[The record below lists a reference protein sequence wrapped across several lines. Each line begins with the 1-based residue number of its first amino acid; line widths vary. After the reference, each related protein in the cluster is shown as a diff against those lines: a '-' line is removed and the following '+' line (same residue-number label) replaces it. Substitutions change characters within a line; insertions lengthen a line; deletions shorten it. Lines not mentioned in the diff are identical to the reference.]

1 MHPDGDEMP
10 AALTPLSSGPLFDE
24 AVFIGNE
31 LFADRRPAVVV
42 QPSTVDE
49 VAAALM
55 MAQEQ
60 SLPFSVKCGGHSY
73 AGYCLNTG
81 GVMVDLSRMQGIEVD
96 EAAMT
101 VQVGCGVRWLGV
113 YKALAEVNPDY
124 VVMGGICPDVG
135 ISGAVLGG
143 GINLMS
149 RTFGLAIDSL
159 VAVTVLT
166 ADGELLELNGSDE
179 LEEDLKSLWWAV
191 RGGGGGNFG
200 IVVSF
205 TLRIFDIGPLVIGAL
220 TWDDLSVFGD
230 AVAVVNAGL
239 PRQTAVDAV
248 WLKASPDA
256 PTVGSMTVSHLG
268 SLSSCEADLSPILST
283 GCAPSTNTLAAR
295 VFAEWDE
302 SNRVWDPFQHDTFFY
317 HVGFIF
323 GPGAIT
329 PDVVST
335 IGELMAASPSR
346 SNLHWNHVGGACSEV
361 DPQATAY
368 FWREGEYVATAK
380 IYWYDAADTDA
391 CMQWAQRVKDTL
403 TPFALDGRAT
413 YINYI
418 ENPFDGWQA
427 AYYGDNYDRLRRV
440 KSRFDPENF
449 FQFPMGVEPFPAE

>member
-124 VVMGGICPDVG
+124 MVMGGICPDVG

-159 VAVTVLT
+159 VAVSVLT

-239 PRQTAVDAV
+239 SRQTAVDAV

-268 SLSSCEADLSPILST
+268 SLSSCEADV
-283 GCAPSTNTLAAR
+283 GAR
-295 VFAEWDE
+295 KHVPRQRDAC
-302 SNRVWDPFQHDTFFY
+302 R
-317 HVGFIF
+317 HVGRD
-323 GPGAIT
+323 GDPDRVGQGDLVGLHRSDLCQHLGEPVRVDLALVRAPEAGRDRDRGEDPRRPGARHHD
-329 PDVVST
+329 PDVAGAERPGLGVGAECRHDLVG
-335 IGELMAASPSR
+335 IGHLRHPPGVHETHGLDPAEPCPDGAGDELD
-346 SNLHWNHVGGACSEV
+346 LGGGG
-361 DPQATAY
+361 
-368 FWREGEYVATAK
+368 EG
-380 IYWYDAADTDA
+380 
-391 CMQWAQRVKDTL
+391 
-403 TPFALDGRAT
+403 
-413 YINYI
+413 
-418 ENPFDGWQA
+418 
-427 AYYGDNYDRLRRV
+427 RRV
-440 KSRFDPENF
+440 GLQAVPRCDLDDLDRPDRG
-449 FQFPMGVEPFPAE
+449 PRGW